1 MCFLTDWPKGT
12 LNITF
17 KCSIILP
24 SEQAF
29 LKFSFVISTKWQSSQ
44 KGFSIDC
51 HKFLENCQICQK
63 NLPSI
68 LEICLNLANFVLRC
82 DQIKFLQDLQW
93 SASEYILYIFLR
105 SAICTSSPW
114 NRSLIWRFIQKFKKG
129 LFSSFS
135 SQLFKD
141 FMHRSDP

>member
-1 MCFLTDWPKGT
+1 M
-12 LNITF
+12 
-17 KCSIILP
+17 P

-82 DQIKFLQDLQW
+82 DQINFCKICNDLHQNIYSIFFWGQQFAPVHHEIEVWSEDSFRNLKRACSHLFPHNYSKTSCIGVTHKSANLYKPKKELQV
-93 SASEYILYIFLR
+93 S
-105 SAICTSSPW
+105 
-114 NRSLIWRFIQKFKKG
+114 K
-129 LFSSFS
+129 
-135 SQLFKD
+135 
-141 FMHRSDP
+141 